1 MRPRNVR
8 TLKKMKSRLL
18 LHTLLWLLPA
28 SIAFAADP
36 VSPMAPAVSQP
47 AKAYPLSAFAA
58 IGSSFAD
65 GNHLPE
71 LGWNEA
77 QIAAFIDGIRAAFQ
91 GKSYPFDDAAGQVS
105 AEMGQRIQ
113 EILARGQPQASE
125 VYAPPG
131 GLESVM
137 KGLRETL
144 GLQKADSG
152 LAYRVE
158 IGRGGPRPRLDDTLV
173 FSCVATAVDGKTAL
187 PQVSAKRTRAKMK
200 DLFPGFIEGLQMM
213 TLDSTAV
220 FVLPPNLSFG
230 ESEWPQGVMRGSP
243 IIFQVTLH
251 QIISQ
256 EPAR

>member
-1 MRPRNVR
+1 
-8 TLKKMKSRLL
+8 MKSRLL
-18 LHTLLWLLPA
+18 FHALFCSWPI
-28 SIAFAADP
+28 SMAFAADP
-36 VSPMAPAVSQP
+36 VPPTTLTGGQP

-71 LGWNEA
+71 LGWNDA
-77 QIAAFIDGIRAAFQ
+77 QVAAFIDGIRAAFQ
-91 GKSYPFDDAAGQVS
+91 GKSYAFDETAGQVS

-113 EILARGQPQASE
+113 EILARGQPPAAPA
-125 VYAPPG
+125 YAPPG
-131 GLESVM
+131 GLEPVM

-144 GLQKADSG
+144 GLQNADSG

-158 IGRGGPRPRLDDTLV
+158 IGRGGPRPQSGDTVV
-173 FSCVATAVDGKTAL
+173 FSCVATAVDGKTPL
-187 PQVSAKRTRAKMK
+187 PQLSVKRTRAKMT

-251 QIISQ
+251 QIISP
-256 EPAR
+256 ESAR